1 MHHNIKHKINKNKS
15 NLVLETI
22 LLHNLD
28 FAILMETWL
37 KDINE
42 EQAWVKT
49 SELANKEFGRDTI
62 NRPAKKGGRVAI
74 P

>member
-1 MHHNIKHKINKNKS
+1 MELGQRTSNVHITTVNIRSIKNKL

-37 KDINE
+37 KDKDE
-42 EQAWVKT
+42 DQARVKT
-49 SELANKEFGRDTI
+49 SELANK
-62 NRPAKKGGRVAI
+62 V
-74 P
+74 